1 MIYFYARVSAKDQK
15 LDRQLAAAREK
26 IPELDEKCVFCDKK
40 SGKDFDRPEYSKMI
54 SMLTTGDV
62 LVVKSIDRFG
72 RNYKE
77 IQEQWRL
84 ITKELM
90 ADIVVL
96 DMPLLDTR
104 IKNDLTGTLIA
115 DIVLQV
121 LSYVAE
127 TERLSI
133 QQRREEGMALAR
145 ERGVKFGR
153 PKKSVKGFQEIF
165 QKTKKGLVTVNEAC
179 RELGISRTQWYRM
192 AKKEQDTADLWP
204 DGRCPAGSA
213 LKESAD
219 TRIVSCAQRN
229 IKKGFEA

>member
-1 MIYFYARVSAKDQK
+1 
-15 LDRQLAAAREK
+15 
-26 IPELDEKCVFCDKK
+26 
-40 SGKDFDRPEYSKMI
+40 MI

-121 LSYVAE
+121 
-127 TERLSI
+127 
-133 QQRREEGMALAR
+133 MW
-145 ERGVKFGR
+145 
-153 PKKSVKGFQEIF
+153 
-165 QKTKKGLVTVNEAC
+165 QKLN
-179 RELGISRTQWYRM
+179 
-192 AKKEQDTADLWP
+192 D
-204 DGRCPAGSA
+204 
-213 LKESAD
+213 
-219 TRIVSCAQRN
+219 
-229 IKKGFEA
+229 

>member
-1 MIYFYARVSAKDQK
+1 MIYFYARVSTREQR
-15 LDRQLAAAREK
+15 LDRQLAAAKEK
-26 IPELDEKCVFCDKK
+26 IPELDESCVFCDKA
-40 SGKDFDRPEYSKMI
+40 SGKDFDRPEYERLVS
-54 SMLTTGDV
+54 SLAAGDV
-62 LVVKSIDRFG
+62 VVVKSIDRFG
-72 RNYKE
+72 RNYEE

-84 ITKELM
+84 ITKEIK
-90 ADIVVL
+90 ADVVVI

-104 IKNDLTGTLIA
+104 IKYDLTGTFIA

-127 TERLSI
+127 SERLSI
-133 QQRREEGMALAR
+133 QQRREEGMALAKM
-145 ERGVKFGR
+145 RGVKFGR
-153 PKKSVKGFQEIF
+153 PKKSVDGFSEIF

-179 RELGISRTQWYRM
+179 RELGISRTQWYRI

>member
-1 MIYFYARVSAKDQK
+1 MIYFYARVSTREQR
-15 LDRQLAAAREK
+15 LDRQLAAAKEK
-26 IPELDEKCVFCDKK
+26 IPELDESCVFCDKA
-40 SGKDFDRPEYSKMI
+40 SGKDFDRPEYERLVS
-54 SMLTTGDV
+54 SLAAGDV
-62 LVVKSIDRFG
+62 VVVKSIDRFG
-72 RNYKE
+72 RNYEE

-84 ITKELM
+84 ITKEIK
-90 ADIVVL
+90 ADVVVI

-104 IKNDLTGTLIA
+104 IKYDLTGTFIA

-127 TERLSI
+127 SERLSI
-133 QQRREEGMALAR
+133 QQRREEGMALAKM
-145 ERGVKFGR
+145 RGVKFGR
-153 PKKSVKGFQEIF
+153 PKKSVEGFQEIF

>member
-1 MIYFYARVSAKDQK
+1 MIYFYARVSTREQR
-15 LDRQLAAAREK
+15 LDRQLAAAKEK
-26 IPELDEKCVFCDKK
+26 IPELDESCVFCDKA
-40 SGKDFDRPEYSKMI
+40 SGKDFDRPEYERLVS
-54 SMLTTGDV
+54 SLAAGDV
-62 LVVKSIDRFG
+62 VVVKSIDRFG
-72 RNYKE
+72 RNYEE

-84 ITKELM
+84 ITKEIK
-90 ADIVVL
+90 ADVVVI

-104 IKNDLTGTLIA
+104 IKYDLTGTFIA

-127 TERLSI
+127 SERLSI
-133 QQRREEGMALAR
+133 QQRREEGMALAKM
-145 ERGVKFGR
+145 RGVKFGR
-153 PKKSVKGFQEIF
+153 PKKSVDGFSEIF

-179 RELGISRTQWYRM
+179 RELGISKTQWYRM

>member
-1 MIYFYARVSAKDQK
+1 MIYFYARVSTREQR
-15 LDRQLAAAREK
+15 LDRQLAAAKEK
-26 IPELDEKCVFCDKK
+26 IPELDESCVFCDKA
-40 SGKDFDRPEYSKMI
+40 SGKDFDRPEYERLVS
-54 SMLTTGDV
+54 SLAAGDV
-62 LVVKSIDRFG
+62 VVVKSIDRFG
-72 RNYKE
+72 RNYEE

-84 ITKELM
+84 ITKEIK
-90 ADIVVL
+90 ADVVVI

-104 IKNDLTGTLIA
+104 IKYDLTGTFIA

-127 TERLSI
+127 SERLSI

-153 PKKSVKGFQEIF
+153 PKKSVEGFQEIF

>member
-1 MIYFYARVSAKDQK
+1 MIYFYARVSAKDQR
-15 LDRQLAAAREK
+15 LDRQLAAAKEK
-26 IPELDEKCVFCDKK
+26 IPELDESCVFCDKA
-40 SGKDFDRPEYSKMI
+40 SGKDFDRPEYERLVS
-54 SMLTTGDV
+54 SLAAGDV
-62 LVVKSIDRFG
+62 VVVKSIDRFG
-72 RNYKE
+72 RNCEE

-84 ITKELM
+84 ITKEIK
-90 ADIVVL
+90 ADVVVI

-104 IKNDLTGTLIA
+104 IKYDLTGTFIA

-127 TERLSI
+127 RGRLSI
-133 QQRREEGMALAR
+133 QQQREEGMALAKM
-145 ERGVKFGR
+145 RGVKFGR
-153 PKKSVKGFQEIF
+153 PKKSVDGFSEIF

-179 RELGISRTQWYRM
+179 RELGISKTQWYRM

>member
-1 MIYFYARVSAKDQK
+1 MIYFYARVSTREQR
-15 LDRQLAAAREK
+15 LDRQLAAAKEK
-26 IPELDEKCVFCDKK
+26 IPELDESCVFCDKA
-40 SGKDFDRPEYSKMI
+40 SGKDFDRPEYERLVS
-54 SMLTTGDV
+54 SLAAGDV
-62 LVVKSIDRFG
+62 VVVKSIDRFG
-72 RNYKE
+72 RNYEE

-84 ITKELM
+84 ITKEIK
-90 ADIVVL
+90 DDVVVI

-104 IKNDLTGTLIA
+104 IKYDLTGTFIA

-127 TERLSI
+127 SERLSI
-133 QQRREEGMALAR
+133 QQRREEGMALAKM
-145 ERGVKFGR
+145 RGVKFGR
-153 PKKSVKGFQEIF
+153 PKKSVDGFSEIF

-179 RELGISRTQWYRM
+179 KELGISRTQWYRM
-192 AKKEQDTADLWP
+192 VKKEQDTADLWP

>member
-54 SMLTTGDV
+54 SMLTAGDV

-90 ADIVVL
+90 ADVVVI

-104 IKNDLTGTLIA
+104 IKYDLTGTFIA

-127 TERLSI
+127 SERLSI
-133 QQRREEGMALAR
+133 QQRREEGMALAKM
-145 ERGVKFGR
+145 RGVKFGR
-153 PKKSVKGFQEIF
+153 PKKSVDGFSEIF

-179 RELGISRTQWYRM
+179 KELGISRTQWYRM
-192 AKKEQDTADLWP
+192 VKKEQTGLPSAKSTSRSEGQTP
-204 DGRCPAGSA
+204 KDG
-213 LKESAD
+213 AD
-219 TRIVSCAQRN
+219 TEIVSFAS
-229 IKKGFEA
+229 

>member
-1 MIYFYARVSAKDQK
+1 MIYFYARVSTREQR
-15 LDRQLAAAREK
+15 LDRQLAAAKEK
-26 IPELDEKCVFCDKK
+26 IPELDESCVFCDKA
-40 SGKDFDRPEYSKMI
+40 SGKDFDRPEYERLVS
-54 SMLTTGDV
+54 SLAAGDV
-62 LVVKSIDRFG
+62 VVVKSIDRFG
-72 RNYKE
+72 RNYEE

-84 ITKELM
+84 ITKEIK
-90 ADIVVL
+90 ADVVVI

-104 IKNDLTGTLIA
+104 IKYDLTGTFIA

-127 TERLSI
+127 SERLSI
-133 QQRREEGMALAR
+133 QQRREEGMALAKM
-145 ERGVKFGR
+145 RGVKFGR
-153 PKKSVKGFQEIF
+153 PKKSVDGFSEIF

-179 RELGISRTQWYRM
+179 RELGISRTQWYRKT
-192 AKKEQDTADLWP
+192 KKEQDTADLWP

>member
-1 MIYFYARVSAKDQK
+1 MIYFYARVSTREQR
-15 LDRQLAAAREK
+15 LDRQLAAAKEK
-26 IPELDEKCVFCDKK
+26 IPELDESCVFCDKA
-40 SGKDFDRPEYSKMI
+40 SGKDFDRPEYERLVS
-54 SMLTTGDV
+54 SLAAGDV
-62 LVVKSIDRFG
+62 VVVKSIDRFG
-72 RNYKE
+72 RNYEE

-84 ITKELM
+84 ITKEIK
-90 ADIVVL
+90 ADVVVI

-104 IKNDLTGTLIA
+104 IKYDLTGTFIA

-127 TERLSI
+127 SERLSI
-133 QQRREEGMALAR
+133 QQRREEGMALAKM
-145 ERGVKFGR
+145 RGVKFGR
-153 PKKSVKGFQEIF
+153 PKKSVDGFSEIF

-179 RELGISRTQWYRM
+179 KELGISRTQWYRM
-192 AKKEQDTADLWP
+192 VKKEQDTADLWP

>member
-1 MIYFYARVSAKDQK
+1 MIYFYARVSTREQR
-15 LDRQLAAAREK
+15 LDRQLAAAKEK
-26 IPELDEKCVFCDKK
+26 IPELDESCVFCDKA
-40 SGKDFDRPEYSKMI
+40 SGKDFDRPEYERLVS
-54 SMLTTGDV
+54 SLAAGDV
-62 LVVKSIDRFG
+62 VVVKSIDRFG
-72 RNYKE
+72 RNYEE

-84 ITKELM
+84 ITKEIK
-90 ADIVVL
+90 ADVVVI

-104 IKNDLTGTLIA
+104 IKYDLTGTFIA

-127 TERLSI
+127 SERLSI
-133 QQRREEGMALAR
+133 QQRREEGMALAKM
-145 ERGVKFGR
+145 RGVKFGR
-153 PKKSVKGFQEIF
+153 PKKSVDGFSEIF

>member
-1 MIYFYARVSAKDQK
+1 MIYFYARVSTREQR
-15 LDRQLAAAREK
+15 LDRQLAAAKEK
-26 IPELDEKCVFCDKK
+26 IPELDESCVFCDKA
-40 SGKDFDRPEYSKMI
+40 SGKDFDRPEYERLVS
-54 SMLTTGDV
+54 SLAAGDV
-62 LVVKSIDRFG
+62 VVVKSIDRFG
-72 RNYKE
+72 RNYEE

-84 ITKELM
+84 ITKEIK
-90 ADIVVL
+90 ADVVVI

-104 IKNDLTGTLIA
+104 IKYDLTGTFIA

-127 TERLSI
+127 SERLSI

-153 PKKSVKGFQEIF
+153 PKKSVEGFQEIF

-179 RELGISRTQWYRM
+179 RELGISKTQWYRM

>member
-1 MIYFYARVSAKDQK
+1 MIYFYARVSTREQR
-15 LDRQLAAAREK
+15 LDRQLAAAKEK
-26 IPELDEKCVFCDKK
+26 IPELDESCVFCDKA
-40 SGKDFDRPEYSKMI
+40 SGKDFDRPEYERLVS
-54 SMLTTGDV
+54 SLAAGDV
-62 LVVKSIDRFG
+62 VVVKSIDRFG
-72 RNYKE
+72 RNYEE

-84 ITKELM
+84 ITKEIK
-90 ADIVVL
+90 ADVVVI
-96 DMPLLDTR
+96 DMPLFDTR
-104 IKNDLTGTLIA
+104 IKYDLTGTFIA

-127 TERLSI
+127 SERLSI
-133 QQRREEGMALAR
+133 QQRREEGMALAKM
-145 ERGVKFGR
+145 RGVKFGR
-153 PKKSVKGFQEIF
+153 PKKSVDGFSEIF